1 MEKNAE
7 PVVAV
12 PASGQRTG
20 STHSLP
26 RDPEREKAIS
36 EFLDRWAPSEDKEL
50 LAEMLVTICRLARDK
65 TNRGDVKIVNTAIK
79 ELRYAFKTFTPYQH
93 VRKVSIFGSS
103 RTPEGHP
110 EYQAAVDFARRMRE
124 EKWMVITGA
133 GDGIMRAGHGGAG
146 REASFGVAIRLPLEQ
161 KTNSII
167 ADDPKLVN
175 FKYFFTRK
183 LIFVK
188 EASAIALF
196 PGGFGTQDEGF
207 EAITL
212 IQTGK
217 APIMP
222 IVAVEAPGGI
232 YWQHWRTYVV
242 AELLRTNM
250 ISPEDMNLVRV
261 TDDVESA
268 VREIVQFYKRYHSMR
283 YVKDALVLR
292 LNTPIPGEAVDRLS
306 GEFADIMNSGRIEQT
321 LHALP
326 EEHGEL
332 PNLPRLV
339 LQFNRKSH
347 GRLRLLINAI
357 NSV

>member
-1 MEKNAE
+1 MANETESACGE
-7 PVVAV
+7 PAV
-12 PASGQRTG
+12 GKTGART
-20 STHSLP
+20 SLP

-36 EFLDRWAPSEDKEL
+36 EFLDRWAPSEDKDL
-50 LAEMLVTICRLARDK
+50 LAEMIVTVCRLARDK
-65 TNRGDVKIVNTAIK
+65 TNRGELKIINRAMK
-79 ELRYAFKTFTPYQH
+79 ELRYAFKTFAPYSN

-110 EYQAAVDFARRMRE
+110 EYEAAVRFARRMRE

-161 KTNSII
+161 KTNPII

-222 IVAVEAPGGI
+222 IVLVDAPGGI

-250 ISPEDMNLVRV
+250 ISPEDMHLVRV
-261 TDDVESA
+261 TDDIETA
-268 VREIVQFYKRYHSMR
+268 VQDILHFYSRYHSMR
-283 YVKDALVLR
+283 YVKETLVLR
-292 LNTPIPGEAVDRLS
+292 LNAPLDGEALARLN
-306 GEFADIMNSGRIEQT
+306 GDFADVVTPGGRIEQT

-326 EEHGEL
+326 EENGEL
-332 PNLPRLV
+332 PDKPRL
-339 LQFNRKSH
+339 LLPFNRRSH

-357 NSV
+357 NDA